1 MEQTGG
7 RSRWKRTD
15 IIAHA
20 IIATSG
26 QTSATEVA
34 LNILRGGRKEAKRAV
49 CAFSRDIRQI
59 TYQEVVYMKRIV
71 GEDRERLIQMYLDG
85 VSSRKIY
92 AILPYTVEEIKA
104 EIVELSKEGVIPR
117 RRDRYFHLMAITRA
131 YNDGITDVQ
140 ELMEYF
146 GYSRNTIL
154 TYLVASADN
163 VERLQKQRTKAIIA
177 RIKEGGTLAAIGRE
191 FGVTRQ
197 AIYEIKRRYMDGNS

>member
-1 MEQTGG
+1 M
-7 RSRWKRTD
+7 R
-15 IIAHA
+15 
-20 IIATSG
+20 
-26 QTSATEVA
+26 
-34 LNILRGGRKEAKRAV
+34 
-49 CAFSRDIRQI
+49 
-59 TYQEVVYMKRIV
+59 RIV
-71 GEDRERLIQMYLDG
+71 GEDRDRLIQMYMDG

-117 RRDRYFHLMAITRA
+117 SRDRNFHLMAITRA

-163 VERLQKQRTKAIIA
+163 VERLQKKRTKAIIE
-177 RIKEGGTLAAIGRE
+177 RIEQGCTLSAIGRE
-191 FGVTRQ
+191 FGVSRQ
-197 AIYEIKRRYMDGNS
+197 AIYDIKRRYLQ